1 MKKKTVAVV
10 IAGALLVAASLPLI
24 SYFQE
29 SNGNDNVVFEYNGKK
44 VYETEVK
51 PYVDYYMKINSMN
64 DLETKNYA
72 VDNYI
77 RSLLLSDFSKE
88 MGMTVNDNEIF
99 DYINKSPIFQVD
111 EKFSKQKYDE
121 FIARLGVKP
130 VVFENEVRKD
140 LYVVDIMDKVDK
152 LTNINDYYFDIIKE
166 TLAQQRVIEQL
177 RINLNEIPVVIDED
191 ALKEVYETHK
201 VNYTKAD
208 QIVFTK
214 HTYVHPL
221 NQSEKE
227 ADMKIVKS
235 DTKFFYDEISA
246 LRSQELSKKL
256 VDDNISTSTMS
267 LSAGDFSKIVGTN
280 NSDNITKG
288 TFLIDSEGLDNG
300 VITVYEVTNVTKGSQ
315 MDYAEARPQIESEY
329 KLNMKLK
336 LALNSLTA
344 EDGKD
349 FSKVNNKYF
358 SKYKE
363 DTINPLN
370 NTETEEFYNT
380 IFGTQLGRF
389 TLYHD
394 KARNEYSFIK
404 VKAVEPISLTK
415 EQEDYFR
422 VSQNNM
428 YKQFM
433 LLSMYDGLKKQYNFK
448 KYNDLKQPQ

>member
-1 MKKKTVAVV
+1 MKKKTVAVIISV
-10 IAGALLVAASLPLI
+10 ALLAAAGLPLI

-51 PYVDYYMKINSMN
+51 PYVDYYMKINSVN

-77 RSLLLSDFSKE
+77 RSLLLSEFSKD

-130 VVFENEVRKD
+130 IVFENEVRKD

-177 RINLNEIPVVIDED
+177 RINLNEIPVVINEDE
-191 ALKEVYETHK
+191 LKEMYESNK
-201 VNYTKAD
+201 LNYTKTD
-208 QIVFTK
+208 QIVFAK

-221 NQSEKE
+221 NQSEKD

-300 VITVYEVTNVTKGSQ
+300 VITVYEVTNVTKGTQ

-370 NTETEEFYNT
+370 NTETEEFYNI
-380 IFGTQLGRF
+380 IFGTQVGKF

-394 KARNEYSFIK
+394 KNRNEYSFIK

-433 LLSMYDGLKKQYNFK
+433 LLSMYDGLKKQYDFK